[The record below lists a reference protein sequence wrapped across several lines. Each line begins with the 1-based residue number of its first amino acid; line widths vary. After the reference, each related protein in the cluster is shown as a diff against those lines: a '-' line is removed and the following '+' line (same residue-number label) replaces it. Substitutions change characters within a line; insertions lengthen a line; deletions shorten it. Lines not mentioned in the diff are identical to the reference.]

1 MAQDRIPHP
10 LFRLGFRPLFL
21 IGSVSAVVLIAWWTF
36 YWAGLTKGQVVE
48 WTPVGGAVWWHAHEM
63 VFGFTTAIIGG
74 FLLTAVRNWTGIATI
89 TGVPLMALV
98 SVWVLARV
106 LLAFGEGISPWLVL
120 LVDETYF
127 LGLMLAV
134 GSPIVKAKMWRNLMF
149 IPILLLF
156 AVLNA
161 LSYGAVLGSETF
173 ARFSISAIHSAIFLV
188 ALIIAIIGGR
198 VLPFFTANGL
208 RIPKVDNIPPL
219 DAIALLTLLA
229 LLGLA
234 LYGLNEVPGQVLTV
248 VALLSAIS
256 NLMRLARLQFWL
268 CFRVPLLWSLHLFF
282 SFISW
287 GLFALGFYGAGLIDS
302 LSPVLHLITVG
313 AIGGMILSMITRVSL
328 GHTGRP
334 LQASKPLAFAF
345 ALLFIAAL
353 IRSFLPLIMP
363 ELTATAISHA
373 GVLWVI
379 AFGLFVVVHGPHL
392 ATARPDGK
400 PI

>member
-1 MAQDRIPHP
+1 
-10 LFRLGFRPLFL
+10 
-21 IGSVSAVVLIAWWTF
+21 V
-36 YWAGLTKGQVVE
+36 
-48 WTPVGGAVWWHAHEM
+48 
-63 VFGFTTAIIGG
+63 
-74 FLLTAVRNWTGIATI
+74 
-89 TGVPLMALV
+89 
-98 SVWVLARV
+98 
-106 LLAFGEGISPWLVL
+106 
-120 LVDETYF
+120 
-127 LGLMLAV
+127 
-134 GSPIVKAKMWRNLMF
+134 
-149 IPILLLF
+149 
-156 AVLNA
+156 
-161 LSYGAVLGSETF
+161 
-173 ARFSISAIHSAIFLV
+173 
-188 ALIIAIIGGR
+188 
-198 VLPFFTANGL
+198 
-208 RIPKVDNIPPL
+208 
-219 DAIALLTLLA
+219 
-229 LLGLA
+229 GLA